1 MEMLDRW
8 SKIATIALAVILVLS
23 AVVGP
28 TIGGVVWLAQMNYDV
43 KGLQVDMDKARSEI
57 GQLQMDVGQLQTDF
71 QQLKT
76 DVQQLQ
82 TDVQQ
87 IQESQR
93 AILDI
98 LERIEN
104 GAASQADGPAQS
116 SQTSLAPAEE
126 QDGR

>member
-8 SKIATIALAVILVLS
+8 SKIATIAVAVLLIVS

-43 KGLQVDMDKARSEI
+43 KGLQVDMDKARAEI
-57 GQLQMDVGQLQTDF
+57 EQLQTD
-71 QQLKT
+71 
-76 DVQQLQ
+76 VVQLQ
-82 TDVQQ
+82 ADVQQ
-87 IQESQR
+87 IQENQQ

-104 GAASQADGPAQS
+104 GAASQADGRAQS
-116 SQTSLAPAEE
+116 SQTSLAPAGE
-126 QDGR
+126 QGGRLSD